1 MSIEKYGIRP
11 SLKLLAVY
19 LILNQKPI
27 GRLIDGLNVPEI
39 IDFQNFI
46 WELSVQF
53 GIKVKGKSFSR
64 REITHSMI
72 SSAAYQQRMNCAE
85 DVYFCKG
92 TYCIH
97 AHPECATQKI
107 KEHVE
112 TMAEVIRGF
121 IQSIDHD
128 PILV

>member
-1 MSIEKYGIRP
+1 MSIEKYGLRP
-11 SLKLLAVY
+11 GVKLLAVY
-19 LILNQKPI
+19 LILNQKPVDRI
-27 GRLIDGLNVPEI
+27 IDDLNVPEI

-46 WELSVQF
+46 WDLSVQF
-53 GIKVKGKSFSR
+53 GIKVKGKNFSR
-64 REITHSMI
+64 KEITRKMV
-72 SSAAYQQRMNCAE
+72 SSAAYQQRMNCTE

-121 IQSIDHD
+121 IESFEHD